1 MRISLIF
8 VFIIS
13 LFVNHS
19 TSFSQNTGRKLYP
32 GTTRT
37 RSAGKSPIFRKIA
50 YPWTYH
56 IGVGRTSYMGTLCP
70 NGDCLFSF
78 NALNIQLN
86 AGLSYRFNSRF
97 SVGGTIRYLRM
108 SGSDADFGTVES
120 GRLQRNLSFFTDGF
134 EIMAVGR
141 FDILPLI
148 NKFLGEKSDQY
159 NRRQVFVPYVFAGIG
174 MFFYSPKATNAIG
187 ESVAL
192 RPLITSR
199 EKEQGN
205 IYSPVSPVMMAG
217 VGAQLKITEYLDL
230 GFDLSLTK
238 PFSQYLDDVGS
249 NSKYPTWN
257 NDKGLAPNND
267 SWYFAD
273 RGDQLPGGTRVD
285 VVTSDG
291 SLPGNEFRGG
301 DPSVRG
307 RDRSQDYYFM
317 FNIKLMYTVSHA
329 LKPWDPSHK
338 HFRGGKGSRHHHF
351 DKR

>member
-1 MRISLIF
+1 MRISIIF
-8 VFIIS
+8 VLILS
-13 LFVNHS
+13 LFLTTHS
-19 TSFSQNTGRKLYP
+19 AFSQGTGRKLYP
-32 GTTRT
+32 GATRT

-50 YPWTYH
+50 YPWTYS

-86 AGLSYRFNSRF
+86 AGLSYRLNSRF
-97 SVGGTIRYLRM
+97 SVGGTIRYLRI
-108 SGSDADFGTVES
+108 SGSDADFGTIES
-120 GRLQRNLSFFTDGF
+120 GRLQRNLSFFTDGL

-159 NRRQVFVPYVFAGIG
+159 NRRQTLVPYVFGGIG
-174 MFFYSPKATNAIG
+174 FLLYSPKAKNADG
-187 ESVAL
+187 ENVAL

-199 EKEQGN
+199 EKEDGST
-205 IYSPVSPVMMAG
+205 YSPISPVLMAG
-217 VGAQLKITEYLDL
+217 VGAQLKLTEYLDL
-230 GFDLSLTK
+230 GFDLSLSK
-238 PFSQYLDDVGS
+238 PFSQYLDDIGS

-257 NDKGLAPNND
+257 NNQGAAPNAE

-273 RGDQLPGGTRVD
+273 RADQLPGGVRID
-285 VVTSDG
+285 VSGTNPTAND
-291 SLPGNEFRGG
+291 FRGG
-301 DPSVRG
+301 NPSNRG
-307 RDRSQDYYFM
+307 RERSQDYYFM

-338 HFRGGKGSRHHHF
+338 HFRGGKGSKHHSF

>member
-1 MRISLIF
+1 MKKL
-8 VFIIS
+8 FIICITLL
-13 LFVNHS
+13 LFYTN
-19 TSFSQNTGRKLYP
+19 SFSQNTGRKLYP
-32 GTTRT
+32 GSTRT

-50 YPWTYH
+50 YPWTYS

-97 SVGGTIRYLRM
+97 SVGGVIRYLRM
-108 SGSDADFGTVES
+108 SASDADFGTIES

-134 EIMAVGR
+134 EITVVGR

-148 NKFLGEKSDQY
+148 NKFIGEKSDQY
-159 NRRQVFVPYVFAGIG
+159 NRRQIFVPYVFAGLG
-174 MFFYSPKATNAIG
+174 VFFYSPKAKNDIG
-187 ESVAL
+187 ETVAL
-192 RPLITSR
+192 RPLVTSR

-205 IYSPVSPVMMAG
+205 TYSPVSPVFLAG

-249 NSKYPTWN
+249 NSKFPTWN
-257 NDKGLAPNND
+257 NNKSLAPQND
-267 SWYFAD
+267 ESWYFAD
-273 RGDQLPGGTRVD
+273 RSDQLAGGIRSD
-285 VVTSDG
+285 VSGNNPTA
-291 SLPGNEFRGG
+291 NEFRGG
-301 DPSVRG
+301 NPLERG
-307 RDRSQDYYFM
+307 TERSQDYYFM
-317 FNIKLMYTVSHA
+317 FNIKLLYTVSHA
-329 LKPWDPSHK
+329 LKPWDPGHK
-338 HFRGGKGSRHHHF
+338 HFRGGKGARHHHF